1 MMMNNMRN
9 IRQVALR
16 STGATAVRTIT
27 GSGPSKKASTKLGVV
42 GTTRGLTSADEHFY
56 GTGNQPQLA
65 KYLHLAPCGSFW
77 QGTPFHAA
85 QNLSTNYLVSFALG
99 TPSQAAAVEERMAE
113 LDIEE
118 IHSIY
123 DNAELPA
130 SMLGC

>member
-1 MMMNNMRN
+1 MMNNMRN
-9 IRQVALR
+9 MRQVALR
-16 STGATAVRTIT
+16 SRSATAVRTIT
-27 GSGPSKKASTKLGVV
+27 GSGPTKKASMKRGVV
-42 GTTRGLTSADEHFY
+42 GSTRGLTSVDEHFY
-56 GTGNQPQLA
+56 GTGNQAQSA

-85 QNLSTNYLVSFALG
+85 QHLSSNYLVSFALG

-113 LDIEE
+113 LDLEE